1 MTTIVTWNE
10 PRFKDNSN
18 SPLLITC
25 SHQSGA
31 TFYWGTWN
39 VFCTAYDDN
48 PDNDPAVCKF
58 TITVKR
64 KQQVDYPKIFKDL
77 TLETQT
83 NKQKAEHLKIAHQ
96 VPLSNLRTVPT
107 KYKSF

>member
-1 MTTIVTWNE
+1 M
-10 PRFKDNSN
+10 
-18 SPLLITC
+18 
-25 SHQSGA
+25 
-31 TFYWGTWN
+31 
-39 VFCTAYDDN
+39 FCTAYDDN

-83 NKQKAEHLKIAHQ
+83 NKKPSI
-96 VPLSNLRTVPT
+96 
-107 KYKSF
+107 